1 MTLGE
6 GRKDEGEGRLEGK
19 MLTFPSFLEVGGHL
33 LKSDGSSTFRFE

>member
-19 MLTFPSFLEVGGHL
+19 MLTFPSFPRGWW
-33 LKSDGSSTFRFE
+33 SPPQI